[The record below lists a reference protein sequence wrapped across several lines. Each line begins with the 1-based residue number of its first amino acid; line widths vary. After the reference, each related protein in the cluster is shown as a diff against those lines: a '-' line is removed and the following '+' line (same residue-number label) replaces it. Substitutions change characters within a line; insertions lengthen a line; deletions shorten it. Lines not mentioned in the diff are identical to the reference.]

1 MSLSNHLP
9 GKTVVACSLAAV
21 LTGGTAAVAATVVFS
36 HPNATQAQAAGAVSS
51 ARDTA
56 ALNSAAASAAKA
68 VSASNAAQL
77 SRISAQD
84 AAAKPSNASS
94 ASNSSANAAPVST
107 LNGVTAAP
115 AGTQAGVLS
124 SLPDFLSSLPGGTVT
139 AVQAALGSG
148 VPNLL
153 GNLGSFNY
161 GQYLSNL
168 PSGLVTTVQYAIPT
182 PAALSGLLGDL
193 GGPNA
198 AQP

>member
-9 GKTVVACSLAAV
+9 GKTVVAWSLAAA

-36 HPNATQAQAAGAVSS
+36 HPSTAPAQAAGTVSS
-51 ARDTA
+51 ASDTA
-56 ALNSAAASAAKA
+56 AINSAAATAAKA

-84 AAAKPSNASS
+84 ASAKASTAS
-94 ASNSSANAAPVST
+94 AGSNSSASAAPVST
-107 LNGVTAAP
+107 LSGVTAPTA
-115 AGTQAGVLS
+115 ATQTGVLS
-124 SLPDFLSSLPGGTVT
+124 NLPGFLSSLPGGTVT

-153 GNLGSFNY
+153 GNLGTFDY
-161 GQYLSNL
+161 GQYLSSL
-168 PSGLVTTVQYAIPT
+168 PSGLVTAVQYAIPT
-182 PAALSGLLGDL
+182 PTALSGLLGDL